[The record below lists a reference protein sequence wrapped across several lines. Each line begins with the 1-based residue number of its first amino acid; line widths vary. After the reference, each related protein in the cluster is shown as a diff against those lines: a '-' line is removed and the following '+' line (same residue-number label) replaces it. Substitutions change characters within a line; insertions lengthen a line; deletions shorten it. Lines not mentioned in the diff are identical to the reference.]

1 MKPTAYTRPSVP
13 ADIPIV
19 ANNMRAADL
28 AELRAHDR
36 DSPQETLLCGLLTS
50 KPCMTIC
57 KADGTPVAM
66 WGVTPQTEDVGLAW
80 LLGTEDLVQDRATR
94 LRFLRE
100 VKAQVTKVMRTY
112 RVLWNCVDARN
123 TVHIRWIRW
132 MGFTF
137 IAKHPN
143 YGAEGRLFLEFC
155 KVSPCAPQS

>member
-1 MKPTAYTRPSVP
+1 MKPVAYTRPSMP

-19 ANNMRAADL
+19 ASNMRDADVQ
-28 AELRAHDR
+28 ELQA
-36 DSPQETLLCGLLTS
+36 SSEGKPKEALLRGLLTG

-66 WGVTPQTEDVGLAW
+66 WGVAPQMDDVGVAW
-80 LLGTEDLVQDRATR
+80 LLGTKELVEDRATR
-94 LRFLRE
+94 MRFLRE

-155 KVSPCAPQS
+155 KVSHV